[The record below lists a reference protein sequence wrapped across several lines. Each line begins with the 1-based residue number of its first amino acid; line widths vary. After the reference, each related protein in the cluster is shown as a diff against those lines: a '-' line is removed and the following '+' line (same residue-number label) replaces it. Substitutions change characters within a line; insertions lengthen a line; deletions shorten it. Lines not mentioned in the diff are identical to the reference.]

1 MANEMNERKLLSKW
15 NLRKLPSKWNYLY
28 ITVIAAALIF
38 TGFTAYGLF
47 QMKTVR
53 ERVVNVQPGD
63 SAATIGMRLQK
74 AGIVKSAGRFRLLAK
89 LRRADRQL
97 KPGTYIFGGHTNL
110 WDTVSRLQGGLSETI
125 RLTFPEGLSMY
136 RSLKIIA
143 ASNLADFDSLSAAA
157 TDTSLVRRLTGMPL
171 KSLEGFLY
179 PETYIFPVPCSS
191 DSILAIMTNEFFR
204 KLNNSGINISEI
216 PDFYDKLILASIV
229 EKEAGSATERG
240 IIAGVFA
247 RRLRIGMAL
256 QSCPTV
262 DYILERKGIRREVLR
277 TADTRIPSP
286 YNTYQN
292 PGLPPTP
299 ISNPRV
305 ESIQAAIAPQD
316 KGYLYFF
323 ADRRGNNV
331 FSGSYEEHQ
340 RLQRQMK
347 L

>member
-1 MANEMNERKLLSKW
+1 MHKMLNKW
-15 NLRKLPSKWNYLY
+15 TYL
-28 ITVIAAALIF
+28 IIALVAVALIIM
-38 TGFTAYGLF
+38 GFAAHDIF
-47 QMKTVR
+47 RMKDSR
-53 ERVVNVQPGD
+53 ERVVRVQPGD
-63 SAATIGMRLQK
+63 NAATIGVRLQQ

-89 LRRADRQL
+89 LRGADRRL
-97 KPGTYIFGGHTNL
+97 KAGTYLFGGHTNL
-110 WDTVSRLQGGLSETI
+110 WDTVSRLQDGLSETI

-143 ASNLADFDSLSAAA
+143 ASNLADFDSLNAAA

-171 KSLEGFLY
+171 RSLEGFLY
-179 PETYIFPVPCSS
+179 PETYVFPVPCSS
-191 DSILAIMTNEFFR
+191 DSILAIMCNEFFR
-204 KLNNSGINISEI
+204 KLSYKGINISEI

-229 EKEAGSATERG
+229 EKEAGNDAERD
-240 IIAGVFA
+240 IIAGVFV
-247 RRLRIGMAL
+247 RRLRVGMAL

-262 DYILERKGIRREVLR
+262 DYILERRGIRREVLS
-277 TADTRIPSP
+277 TADTRIFSP

-305 ESIQAAIAPQD
+305 ESIQAAISPQD
-316 KGYLYFF
+316 QGYLYFF

-331 FSGSYEEHQ
+331 FSTSYEEHQ
-340 RLQRQMK
+340 RLQRQMR

>member
-1 MANEMNERKLLSKW
+1 MYKM
-15 NLRKLPSKWNYLY
+15 PSKWSYLY
-28 ITVIAAALIF
+28 TIVIALAVIF
-38 TGFTAYGLF
+38 TAFTAHGLF
-47 QMKTVR
+47 RRQTFR
-53 ERVVNVQPGD
+53 ERVVNVQRGD
-63 SAATIGMRLQK
+63 NAATIGIRLQK
-74 AGIVKSAGRFRLLAK
+74 AGIVKSARSFRLLAK
-89 LRRADRQL
+89 LRRADRHL
-97 KPGTYIFGGHTNL
+97 KPGTYIFGGYTNL
-110 WDTVSRLQGGLSETI
+110 WDTVSRLQNGLSEHI

-136 RSLKIIA
+136 RSLNIIA
-143 ASNLADFDSLSAAA
+143 ASGLADFDSLSAAA

-179 PETYIFPVPCSS
+179 PETYVFPVPCPS
-191 DSILAIMTNEFFR
+191 DSILAIMCNEFFR
-204 KLNNSGINISEI
+204 KLSYSGVNITEI
-216 PDFYDKLILASIV
+216 PDFYNKLILASIV
-229 EKEAGSATERG
+229 EKEAGNDAERG

-262 DYILERKGIRREVLR
+262 DYILERRGIKREVL
-277 TADTRIPSP
+277 TIADTRIPSP
-286 YNTYQN
+286 YNTYQH

-347 L
+347 S